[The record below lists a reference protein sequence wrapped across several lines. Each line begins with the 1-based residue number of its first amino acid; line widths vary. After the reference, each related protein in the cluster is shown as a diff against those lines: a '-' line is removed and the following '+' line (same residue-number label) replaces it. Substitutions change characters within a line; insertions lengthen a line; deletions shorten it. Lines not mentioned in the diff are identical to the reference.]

1 MMVGRGGMVR
11 WLGCSF
17 LIGWATAG
25 CQWFVDDA
33 DREVYRLI
41 EARQQRA
48 VGVTRNVTLDR
59 ETAPIKPADS
69 AYDFVPHPVDGE
81 LPPSFAG
88 ASTRPALVS
97 KMPSTSM
104 PSDDSDPSQ
113 ALSSQPASA
122 PDENSATATR
132 PADAPAA
139 GPAPT
144 TFTLAEALAY
154 AFEHSRDYQN
164 AKEDLYLAALALTLE
179 RHLWT
184 PRFVGN
190 IRSQYANFG
199 EIRHFDNA
207 MDAVSTVGVEQKL
220 PFGGQ
225 LTAEVVNTLMRDL
238 TNNVTTA
245 ETGDA
250 LLRANI
256 PLLKGAG
263 QVAYESRYQAERDL
277 IYAVRTF
284 ERFRRFLA
292 VDIASDYFNLQQLR
306 QGIINSGESIEG
318 FEWLAL
324 RARWFF
330 KAGKVIILDVQRA
343 EQDQLNAI
351 SQRIDAVERYQTAID
366 TFKVRIGMP
375 TRTNITVELPPEV
388 AGTQPADSTRPAES
402 DASRILVDALAMPPV
417 DDNESIRVALK
428 YRLDLLN
435 QLDQI
440 GDAERGVVIAEN
452 SLLPA
457 LDAFATVQYD
467 TDPGKLGTFE
477 FEHDRT
483 TFRTGL
489 NLELP
494 LDRKAERNT
503 LRQSLIL
510 KRRAQRAYEEARD
523 IVVQQV
529 RRAIRRV
536 AQQAQSLEVQIA
548 NSRLA
553 QQRLRAA
560 KFRYQR
566 SLVPS
571 LEVVDAQNAL
581 LEAQNNVAQ
590 AQAEYKV
597 AILEFWRD
605 TDTLR
610 VGDDGRW
617 QFGMEAS
624 SENR

>member
-1 MMVGRGGMVR
+1 M
-11 WLGCSF
+11 
-17 LIGWATAG
+17 
-25 CQWFVDDA
+25 
-33 DREVYRLI
+33 
-41 EARQQRA
+41 
-48 VGVTRNVTLDR
+48 
-59 ETAPIKPADS
+59 
-69 AYDFVPHPVDGE
+69 
-81 LPPSFAG
+81 
-88 ASTRPALVS
+88 
-97 KMPSTSM
+97 
-104 PSDDSDPSQ
+104 
-113 ALSSQPASA
+113 
-122 PDENSATATR
+122 
-132 PADAPAA
+132 
-139 GPAPT
+139 
-144 TFTLAEALAY
+144 
-154 AFEHSRDYQN
+154 
-164 AKEDLYLAALALTLE
+164 
-179 RHLWT
+179 
-184 PRFVGN
+184 
-190 IRSQYANFG
+190 
-199 EIRHFDNA
+199 
-207 MDAVSTVGVEQKL
+207 
-220 PFGGQ
+220 
-225 LTAEVVNTLMRDL
+225 
-238 TNNVTTA
+238 
-245 ETGDA
+245 
-250 LLRANI
+250 
-256 PLLKGAG
+256 
-263 QVAYESRYQAERDL
+263 
-277 IYAVRTF
+277 
-284 ERFRRFLA
+284 
-292 VDIASDYFNLQQLR
+292 
-306 QGIINSGESIEG
+306 
-318 FEWLAL
+318 
-324 RARWFF
+324 
-330 KAGKVIILDVQRA
+330 
-343 EQDQLNAI
+343 
-351 SQRIDAVERYQTAID
+351 
-366 TFKVRIGMP
+366 
-375 TRTNITVELPPEV
+375 
-388 AGTQPADSTRPAES
+388 
-402 DASRILVDALAMPPV
+402 
-417 DDNESIRVALK
+417 
-428 YRLDLLN
+428 
-435 QLDQI
+435 
-440 GDAERGVVIAEN
+440 VIAEN